1 MHNTQRNPLNPVLGY
16 VLTALLLSTPLAQ
29 AAQTDDAIS
38 TIAQG
43 KAIAWDRKGGNCLAC
58 HSMPGGV
65 SPGNIGPP
73 LIAMQA
79 RFPKRQ
85 ALYEQIYDATQI
97 NPDSRMPPFG
107 KHQILT
113 KTDIN
118 AVVDY
123 LYTL

>member
-1 MHNTQRNPLNPVLGY
+1 MHNIQHKSPHPLLGLI
-16 VLTALLLSTPLAQ
+16 LTILLLGSPIAQ
-29 AAQTDDAIS
+29 ATQTETS
-38 TIAQG
+38 TASIEQG

-65 SPGNIGPP
+65 SPGNLGPP

-85 ALYEQIYDATQI
+85 KLYDQIYDATQI

-113 KTDIN
+113 QDDIH